1 MREPLYKTRR
11 VAPEAA
17 GFNERCSRVNDF
29 IVMTEACSN
38 VYLIETPEG
47 GILINSGMGFE
58 APVIH
63 HNLKRFS
70 NVPVKYLIT
79 TQGHVD
85 HVGGVQYFRDQF
97 PGLRYIATAENEE
110 HQNYDARLQP
120 FRGARSAFRFQDD
133 FIQVFTK
140 YAQAGYTDI
149 NAQDRPTP
157 DITFEQRHEF
167 SLGGLE
173 LVLLAVPGA
182 ETNDSLIVWLPQH
195 DTIFTGNLFGC
206 AFGHFPNLVTIRGDR
221 YRDALTCAAA
231 AQTVMDL
238 KPQRLLYGHHE
249 PIDGADIIKAELTA
263 YRDAVVYVHDEV
275 VKGMNAG
282 KDLHTLQQEITL
294 PPQCEVGQGYGKV
307 SWGVRAIWEN
317 YAGWFKHE
325 STTELYSVPQKSVHT
340 ELVRLAGAQQLIASA
355 REKRDAGRLEEALH
369 LLDIVLSAEPENAE
383 AKLLSVQVHQTLL
396 ADAADF
402 AHTGNFWLTGW
413 LENQIKLLQGGETA
427 PLSFK

>member
-355 REKRDAGRLEEALH
+355 REKRDADRLEEALH

>member
-85 HVGGVQYFRDQF
+85 HVGGVQYFRDQY

-355 REKRDAGRLEEALH
+355 REKRDADRLEEALH